1 MSSNLQVAADFTLVR
16 GRFPWSLWGNVGP
29 RRNGCLTCS
38 QNEPMSGIFAV
49 NNRLHSMKSGNTN
62 FHPLWAMVEESDAVL
77 VVICWHS
84 GCDGISL
91 LPDYWTEILEKLLQ
105 KSTLYEIWYFGLTLQ
120 ENAGDCF
127 GGLEDKEVDLQ
138 FSTWQEADL
147 LPANSG
153 KSFILTSNGTKSDFT
168 GFDLPA
174 EFGDDRAPRKPVV
187 QIHKVNKHKNPTE
200 QSRNILAVLPQGT
213 RWSWPWIITFFLHI
227 QRVLPHKS
235 VLRRKLLVAL

>member
-1 MSSNLQVAADFTLVR
+1 
-16 GRFPWSLWGNVGP
+16 
-29 RRNGCLTCS
+29 
-38 QNEPMSGIFAV
+38 MSGIFAV
-49 NNRLHSMKSGNTN
+49 NYVLHLMKSGNTN
-62 FHPLWAMVEESDAVL
+62 FHPLWAIVEESDVVL

-91 LPDYWTEILEKLLQ
+91 LPDYWTEILEKFLQ
-105 KSTLYEIWYFGLTLQ
+105 ESTLYEMWYFGLTIQ

-138 FSTWQEADL
+138 FLTWQEADL

-174 EFGDDRAPRKPVV
+174 EFGGDRASRKPAV
-187 QIHKVNKHKNPTE
+187 QIHKVNPTQKPTE
-200 QSRNILAVLPQGT
+200 QSRNVLAALHQGIRT
-213 RWSWPWIITFFLHI
+213 LKYYLFSAGPESAS
-227 QRVLPHKS
+227 P
-235 VLRRKLLVAL
+235 